1 MNSLNIRNPSCP
13 QIKKAEIKTDKI
25 NVIEINHKI
34 DIRKGKSLMNIVLI
48 DDDQLVCMSLKM
60 ILEAS
65 GDIHVS
71 AIGHDGSDALPL
83 YQQYRPDIL
92 LMDIRMQHRNGTD
105 ALSDVLEQFP
115 DARVLFLTTFVDD
128 EYITKALQLGAKG
141 YIIKQDYET
150 IIPALNAVYSG
161 QNVYG
166 SEIMEKL
173 PGLMQQEASFNY
185 SAHDIS
191 QKEYEIITL
200 VAQGLSNK
208 EIAARLFLSEG
219 TIRNY
224 LSGILEKL
232 QLRDRTQ
239 LAIWAV
245 QTRVAGSPYGEDQP

>member
-25 NVIEINHKI
+25 NVVEINHKI

-48 DDDQLVCMSLKM
+48 DDDRLVCMSLKM

-208 EIAARLFLSEG
+208 EIAAQLFLSEG

-239 LAIWAV
+239 LAV
-245 QTRVAGSPYGEDQP
+245 FFYQHS

>member
-1 MNSLNIRNPSCP
+1 
-13 QIKKAEIKTDKI
+13 
-25 NVIEINHKI
+25 
-34 DIRKGKSLMNIVLI
+34 MNIVLI

-60 ILEAS
+60 ILEADGS
-65 GDIHVS
+65 IHVS
-71 AIGHDGSDALPL
+71 AIGHDGNDALPL
-83 YQQYRPDIL
+83 YRQYHPDVM

-105 ALSDVLEQFP
+105 ALSDILAEFP

-141 YIIKQDYET
+141 YIVKQDYET

-173 PGLMQQEASFNY
+173 PELMRPEPSFDY
-185 SAHDIS
+185 SSHSITE
-191 QKEYEIITL
+191 KEYEIITL

-208 EIAARLFLSEG
+208 EISARLFLSEG

-232 QLRDRTQ
+232 KLRDRTQ
-239 LAIWAV
+239 LAV
-245 QTRVAGSPYGEDQP
+245 FYYQHS

>member
-25 NVIEINHKI
+25 NVVEINHKI

-208 EIAARLFLSEG
+208 EIAAQLFLSEG

-239 LAIWAV
+239 LAV
-245 QTRVAGSPYGEDQP
+245 FFSQHS

>member
-1 MNSLNIRNPSCP
+1 MNSLNMRNPSCP

-25 NVIEINHKI
+25 NETENNHKI

-191 QKEYEIITL
+191 SKEYEIITL

-239 LAIWAV
+239 LAV
-245 QTRVAGSPYGEDQP
+245 FFYQHS

>member
-1 MNSLNIRNPSCP
+1 MNSLNIQNPSCP

-25 NVIEINHKI
+25 NVVEINHKI
-34 DIRKGKSLMNIVLI
+34 DVRKGKSLMNIVLI

-191 QKEYEIITL
+191 SKEYEIITL

-208 EIAARLFLSEG
+208 EIAAQLFLSEG

-239 LAIWAV
+239 LAV
-245 QTRVAGSPYGEDQP
+245 FFYQHS

>member
-13 QIKKAEIKTDKI
+13 QIKKSEIKTDKI

-92 LMDIRMQHRNGTD
+92 LMDIRMQHHNGTD

-115 DARVLFLTTFVDD
+115 DARVLFLTTFLDD

-239 LAIWAV
+239 LAV
-245 QTRVAGSPYGEDQP
+245 FFYQHS

>member
-115 DARVLFLTTFVDD
+115 DARVLFLTTFLDD

-208 EIAARLFLSEG
+208 EIAAQLFLSEG

-239 LAIWAV
+239 LAV
-245 QTRVAGSPYGEDQP
+245 FFYQHS

>member
-25 NVIEINHKI
+25 NVVEINHKI

-128 EYITKALQLGAKG
+128 AYITKALQLGAKG

-239 LAIWAV
+239 LAV
-245 QTRVAGSPYGEDQP
+245 FFYQHS

>member
-25 NVIEINHKI
+25 NVVEINHKI
-34 DIRKGKSLMNIVLI
+34 DIRKGKPLMNIVLI

-208 EIAARLFLSEG
+208 EIAAQLFLSEG

-239 LAIWAV
+239 LAV
-245 QTRVAGSPYGEDQP
+245 FFYQHS

>member
-83 YQQYRPDIL
+83 YQRYRPDIL

-239 LAIWAV
+239 LAV
-245 QTRVAGSPYGEDQP
+245 FFYQHS